1 MKTKIAASL
10 VFVGVAV
17 LVAVAAYLTQ
27 LAPSAPG
34 DSDPGAVVY
43 SGRLDSYLAVAPAVL
58 RAGQTENISV
68 SLFDGAEPAQGAV
81 QLTLMQDGVPVAQ
94 TTEFVQGVA
103 SVPLTVPAL
112 PAGDYDLHIVSS
124 GDDGTQFE
132 DTSSVSVQNPTIL
145 FLQTDKPIYRPG
157 QQIHMRVL
165 RLDPDLKP
173 SPGPVTV
180 EIQDAKGIKVYRQE
194 TEADEF
200 GMANVDLPLST
211 EPNLGVWNITASSGE
226 QITQQ
231 DVRVEEYVLPKYE
244 ITLDLP
250 RSWVLASDPVVG
262 TVSAEYSFGKP
273 VRGEVEII
281 ASRYVGVW
289 ERYAVFTD
297 GIDGSVSFELPPVQ
311 YVAGVPAAGGQGNLQ
326 LDITVREPSTGYLER
341 TTELLTVAETPVNLQ
356 WIPESGAFKPGLP
369 FSLLIVAETP
379 DNRPV
384 NSDVSV
390 TLRYFDQN
398 FNRITQESFD
408 VTASDG
414 KTLVEIEPPDDAVTL
429 TISAS
434 SPNANAALTLP
445 ASYSPTG
452 NFIHVEQTGDAR
464 LDVGQPASF
473 FVHSTSEAR
482 NFYYEVVSR
491 GRVVFSDVSLSPD
504 ISIDLTPDMSPSS
517 RLLVY
522 QILPDNEVAADFIPF
537 SVSASYPMP
546 VDVDFSVAE
555 ARPGDRVDIQLNT
568 QGPAKVGVVAVDRS
582 VFILAEN
589 RLNLQ
594 QVFAELER
602 LYLQPRVEVHHANR
616 PRDAKTRGSSE
627 AFTEAGL
634 VVMTDKNVPDG
645 IEYGRRETWWIRW
658 LFGSLVGVGGVFAVG
673 SIGAGVMEF
682 RRGGRKIRYALFG
695 LALLLGVGLVV
706 GCGGYEQADTL
717 LGESAVHL
725 DSVGAASPG
734 DLADVQRVRQYFPET
749 WLWTDVMTDA
759 SGQATLPVEAPD
771 SITTWM
777 LRAVAMSPEH
787 GLGVAETEL
796 TVFQPFFLQVDLP
809 YSAIRGEEFPVKVAL
824 YNYLETPQDFFVEL
838 DQSEDYEL
846 QGERTQVVAVAP
858 NEVGGVE
865 FNIRLTQLGS
875 LPIKVSAR
883 SSDSADAVIET
894 LLVEPEGVARESVDN
909 AILTGGDRRDFQ
921 IIAPPDAIPGSDRA
935 YVVLTGSYLSQTL
948 EGLENLLQ
956 MPYGCGEQNMIL
968 FAPNIFVARYLQQ
981 TGQLKPEVLATAEH
995 FMTTGYQRELTYR
1008 RNDGSFS
1015 AFGQSDS
1022 EGSLWLTAFV
1032 LKSFAQ
1038 ADGLI
1043 YIDTAVVDEA
1053 MQWILS
1059 HQRENG
1065 SFEPVGFVHNRDL
1078 LGGLQGNTALTAYI
1092 AIALREAGDTRQ
1104 SANALRYLEGQLPG
1118 IDDSYTMAIVAYALA
1133 LGNSPRA
1140 GDAYQQL
1147 MSMATSD
1154 TNGLYWQHSAAVETT
1169 GYATMAL
1176 LENGDL
1182 ISASNAARWLV
1193 SQRNAFG
1200 GYSSTQ
1206 DTVVGLQALIQFAAQ
1221 SKFDVDMTIELSA
1234 GDWNHRVVVDESNA
1248 DIVQILELPR
1258 GTDLR
1263 VATAGTGQVVAQVVH
1278 RFNLPEVQ
1286 TSSPEMFHVDVTYS
1300 ADHVQVDDI
1309 IEITADLAFVPTT
1322 SLDAGMIVLDVAVPT
1337 GFAAEVDSV
1346 RQLVQAYPR
1355 VKRYEI
1361 AGRKVILYIEDL
1373 NAGHGMQLRF
1383 NARAQHPVRAQ
1394 PVTSEAYSYYNPD
1407 WRGETLGAS
1416 VTVSNL
1422 PPPPPPLAEVTPTPP
1437 AAVASPQRGDLL
1449 WRKDVGGEIYS
1460 SPAISDGLVYLTAG
1474 NNLYAFDANNGD
1486 IRWGFD
1492 APHGIAASP
1501 VVGRGTVYLP
1511 VDFDFYAL
1519 DAITG
1524 EYLWHREIDDVW
1536 SNPVLA
1542 GDTLYVGTA
1551 GDQMYALDAA
1561 TGEIRWRYPTGW
1573 TALAPVF
1580 ADGAVYLAAGP
1591 GLLSALDAATGDFL
1605 WSYQMPSG
1613 IDAPIAVAD
1622 GTVYVVAGD
1631 SLYKLDAATGRLNWR
1646 YFTGSQRASALT
1658 VAGGIIYLR
1667 TKESHLSES
1676 HLLESHLFAMDA
1688 ATSALLWEYQTADN
1702 GAVETLAVVD
1712 DVVYMGSDD
1721 GHLYALDAAT
1731 GDSLWQYETGGPIYS
1746 VMTASDGV
1754 GYFGSQ
1760 DGHVYALY
1768 LEPPQ

>member
-27 LAPSAPG
+27 LSPSPPG
-34 DSDPGAVVY
+34 DSDPDAVVY

-81 QLTLMQDGVPVAQ
+81 RLALMQDGVPVAQ
-94 TTEFVQGVA
+94 TTELVQGAA
-103 SVPLTVPAL
+103 SVPFPVPAL
-112 PAGDYDLHIVSS
+112 PSGDYDLHIVSS
-124 GDDGTQFE
+124 GDNGTQFE
-132 DTSSVSVQNPTIL
+132 DTASVSVQNPTIL

-157 QQIHMRVL
+157 QQIHLRVL

-173 SPGPVTV
+173 APGPVTV
-180 EIQDAKGIKVYRQE
+180 EIQDAKGNKVYRQE
-194 TEADEF
+194 TDADEF
-200 GMANVDLPLST
+200 GMATADLPLST

-226 QITQQ
+226 QTTQQ
-231 DVRVEEYVLPKYE
+231 DVRVEQYVLPKYE

-289 ERYAVFTD
+289 EQYAVFTD
-297 GIDGSVSFELPPVQ
+297 EIDGSVSFELPPVG

-341 TTELLTVAETPVNLQ
+341 STELLTVAETPVNLQ

-384 NSDVSV
+384 DSDVNV
-390 TLRYFDQN
+390 TLQFFDRN
-398 FNRITQESFD
+398 LNRISQESFD
-408 VTASDG
+408 VTASNG
-414 KTLVEIEPPDDAVTL
+414 KALVEIEPPDDAVTL

-434 SPNANAALTLP
+434 SPNTYAAITLP

-452 NFIHVEQTGDAR
+452 NFIHVEQTGAAR
-464 LDVGQPASF
+464 LDVGQQASF
-473 FVHSTSEAR
+473 FIHSTGEAR

-491 GRVVFSDVSLSPD
+491 GRVVFSDVSQSPD
-504 ISIDLTPDMSPSS
+504 ISIALTPEMSPSS

-522 QILPDNEVAADFIPF
+522 QILPDNEVAADYIPF

-546 VDVDFSVAE
+546 VDVGFSAAE
-555 ARPGDRVDIQLNT
+555 ARPGDPVDIQLNT
-568 QGPAKVGVVAVDRS
+568 QGPAKVGLAVVDRS

-594 QVFAELER
+594 QVFSELER
-602 LYLQPRVEVHHANR
+602 LYLQPRVEAHYADW
-616 PRDAKTRGSSE
+616 PGDAKTRGSSE

-645 IEYGRRETWWIRW
+645 IEYGRRESWWIRW
-658 LFGSLVGVGGVFAVG
+658 LFGSLAGVGGMAAVG

-695 LALLLGVGLVV
+695 LALLLSVGLMV
-706 GCGGYEQADTL
+706 GCGGYASE
-717 LGESAVHL
+717 E
-725 DSVGAASPG
+725 SVGMAAMAPVPASGAAAASG
-734 DLADVQRVRQYFPET
+734 SAAAASGSLADVQRVRQYFPET

-759 SGQATLPVEAPD
+759 SGQAILPVEAPD

-838 DQSEDYEL
+838 DESEDYEL
-846 QGERTQVVAVAP
+846 LGERTQVVSVAP
-858 NEVGGVE
+858 NQVGGVE
-865 FNIRLTQLGS
+865 FDIRLTRLGS
-875 LPIKVSAR
+875 LPIEVTAR
-883 SSDSADAVIET
+883 SSDSADAVIQT

-909 AILTGGDRRDFQ
+909 AILSGGDRRDFQ
-921 IIAPPDAIPGSDRA
+921 IIPHPDEIPGSDRA

-968 FAPNIFVARYLQQ
+968 FAPNIFVARYLQE
-981 TGQLKPEVLATAEH
+981 TGQLKPEVMATAEH

-1043 YIDTAVVDEA
+1043 YIDSAVQDQA

-1059 HQRENG
+1059 HQRGNG
-1065 SFEPVGFVHNRDL
+1065 SFEPVGFVHHSDL

-1092 AIALREAGDTRQ
+1092 AIALREAGETGQ
-1104 SANALRYLEGQLPG
+1104 SANALQYLEGRLPD
-1118 IDDSYTMAIVAYALA
+1118 IDDPYTMAIVAYALA

-1140 GDAYQQL
+1140 GDAQQQL

-1154 TNGLYWQHSAAVETT
+1154 TSGLHWQHSAAVETT
-1169 GYATMAL
+1169 GYATLAL

-1182 ISASNAARWLV
+1182 VSAANAARWLV
-1193 SQRNAFG
+1193 SQRNAYG

-1206 DTVVGLQALIQFAAQ
+1206 DTVVGLQALIRFAAQ
-1221 SKFDVDMTIELSA
+1221 SKFDVDMTIDLSV
-1234 GDWNHRVVVDESNA
+1234 GDWNRSVVVDETNA
-1248 DIVQILELPR
+1248 DIVQVLELPR

-1263 VATAGTGQVVAQVVH
+1263 VAAAGDGQVVAQVVH

-1286 TSSPEMFHVDVTYS
+1286 TSSPETFHIDVTYS

-1309 IEITADLAFVPTT
+1309 IEITAALAFVPTT
-1322 SLDAGMIVLDVAVPT
+1322 PLDAGMIVLDVAVPT
-1337 GFAAEVDSV
+1337 GFAAEVNTV
-1346 RQLVQAYPR
+1346 RELVQAHKR

-1361 AGRKVILYIEDL
+1361 AGRKVILYIEEL
-1373 NAGHGMQLRF
+1373 KAGDEMSLRF
-1383 NARAQHPVRAQ
+1383 NARARYPVRAQ
-1394 PVTSEAYSYYNPD
+1394 PVTSEVYSYYNPD

-1416 VTVSNL
+1416 VTVSN
-1422 PPPPPPLAEVTPTPP
+1422 
-1437 AAVASPQRGDLL
+1437 
-1449 WRKDVGGEIYS
+1449 
-1460 SPAISDGLVYLTAG
+1460 
-1474 NNLYAFDANNGD
+1474 
-1486 IRWGFD
+1486 
-1492 APHGIAASP
+1492 
-1501 VVGRGTVYLP
+1501 
-1511 VDFDFYAL
+1511 
-1519 DAITG
+1519 
-1524 EYLWHREIDDVW
+1524 
-1536 SNPVLA
+1536 
-1542 GDTLYVGTA
+1542 
-1551 GDQMYALDAA
+1551 
-1561 TGEIRWRYPTGW
+1561 
-1573 TALAPVF
+1573 
-1580 ADGAVYLAAGP
+1580 
-1591 GLLSALDAATGDFL
+1591 
-1605 WSYQMPSG
+1605 
-1613 IDAPIAVAD
+1613 
-1622 GTVYVVAGD
+1622 
-1631 SLYKLDAATGRLNWR
+1631 
-1646 YFTGSQRASALT
+1646 
-1658 VAGGIIYLR
+1658 
-1667 TKESHLSES
+1667 
-1676 HLLESHLFAMDA
+1676 
-1688 ATSALLWEYQTADN
+1688 
-1702 GAVETLAVVD
+1702 
-1712 DVVYMGSDD
+1712 
-1721 GHLYALDAAT
+1721 
-1731 GDSLWQYETGGPIYS
+1731 
-1746 VMTASDGV
+1746 
-1754 GYFGSQ
+1754 
-1760 DGHVYALY
+1760 
-1768 LEPPQ
+1768 

>member
-1 MKTKIAASL
+1 MKTKIGASL

-34 DSDPGAVVY
+34 DSDPDAVVY
-43 SGRLDSYLAVAPAVL
+43 SGRLDSYLAVAPAIL

-68 SLFDGAEPAQGAV
+68 SLFDGAEPAQGDVRLA
-81 QLTLMQDGVPVAQ
+81 LMQDGVAVAQ

-112 PAGDYDLHIVSS
+112 PAGGYDLHIVSS
-124 GDDGTQFE
+124 GDNGTQFE

-157 QQIHMRVL
+157 QQIHLRVL

-173 SPGPVTV
+173 APGPVTV
-180 EIQDAKGIKVYRQE
+180 EIQDAKGNKVYRQE
-194 TEADEF
+194 TDADEF
-200 GMANVDLPLST
+200 GMVTADLPLST
-211 EPNLGVWNITASSGE
+211 EPNLGVWTITASSGE
-226 QITQQ
+226 QTTQQ
-231 DVRVEEYVLPKYE
+231 DVRVEQYVLPKYE

-281 ASRYVGVW
+281 AYRYVGVW
-289 ERYAVFTD
+289 EQYAVFTD
-297 GIDGSVSFELPPVQ
+297 DIDGSVSFELPPVQ

-384 NSDVSV
+384 DSDVNV
-390 TLRYFDQN
+390 TLQFFDRN
-398 FNRITQESFD
+398 LNRITEESFD

-414 KTLVEIEPPDDAVTL
+414 KALVEIEPPDDAVTL
-429 TISAS
+429 TIAAS
-434 SPNANAALTLP
+434 SPNAYAAITLP

-464 LDVGQPASF
+464 LDVGQQASF
-473 FVHSTSEAR
+473 FVHSTGEAR

-491 GRVVFSDVSLSPD
+491 GRVVFSDVSQSPD
-504 ISIDLTPDMSPSS
+504 ISIALTPDMSPSS

-546 VDVDFSVAE
+546 VEVGFSAAE
-555 ARPGDRVDIQLNT
+555 ARPGDPVDIQLNT
-568 QGPAKVGVVAVDRS
+568 QGPAKVGLVVVDRS

-602 LYLQPRVEVHHANR
+602 LYLQPRVEAHYGDW
-616 PRDAKTRGSSE
+616 PGDAKTRGSSE

-645 IEYGRRETWWIRW
+645 IDYERREIWWIRW
-658 LFGSLVGVGGVFAVG
+658 LFGSLVGMGGMFAVG

-695 LALLLGVGLVV
+695 LALLLGVGLMV
-706 GCGGYEQADTL
+706 GCGGYEQEAAFAPAALMD
-717 LGESAVHL
+717 SAA
-725 DSVGAASPG
+725 AASGSAAAAAPG
-734 DLADVQRVRQYFPET
+734 GLADVQRVRQYFPET

-838 DQSEDYEL
+838 DESEDYEL
-846 QGERTQVVAVAP
+846 QGERTQVVTVAP
-858 NEVGGVE
+858 NQVGGIE
-865 FNIRLTQLGS
+865 FDIRLTRLGS
-875 LPIKVSAR
+875 LPIEVTAR
-883 SSDSADAVIET
+883 SSDSADAVIQT

-909 AILTGGDRRDFQ
+909 AILSGGDRRDFQ
-921 IIAPPDAIPGSDRA
+921 IIPHPDEIPGSDRS

-968 FAPNIFVARYLQQ
+968 FAPNIFVARYLQE
-981 TGQLKPEVLATAEH
+981 TGQLKPEVMATAEH

-1015 AFGQSDS
+1015 AFGQEDQ

-1043 YIDTAVVDEA
+1043 YIDSAVQDQA

-1059 HQRENG
+1059 HQRGNG
-1065 SFEPVGFVHNRDL
+1065 SFEPVGFVHHSDL

-1092 AIALREAGDTRQ
+1092 AIALQEAGDTSQ

-1118 IDDSYTMAIVAYALA
+1118 IDDPYTMAIVAYALA

-1140 GDAYQQL
+1140 DDAYQQL

-1154 TNGLYWQHSAAVETT
+1154 TNGLHWQHSAAVETT
-1169 GYATMAL
+1169 GYATLAL

-1206 DTVVGLQALIQFAAQ
+1206 DTVVGLQAFIQFAAQ
-1221 SKFDVDMTIELSA
+1221 SKFDVDMTIDLSV
-1234 GDWNHRVVVDESNA
+1234 GDWNRSVVVDESNA
-1248 DIVQILELPR
+1248 DIVQVLELPR

-1263 VATAGTGQVVAQVVH
+1263 VAAAGDGQVVVQVVH

-1286 TSSPEMFHVDVTYS
+1286 TSSLELFHVDVTYS

-1337 GFAAEVDSV
+1337 GFAAEVDTV
-1346 RQLVQAYPR
+1346 RELVEADWR

-1361 AGRKVILYIEDL
+1361 AGRKVILYIEEL
-1373 NAGHGMQLRF
+1373 NAGDGMLLRF
-1383 NARAQHPVRAQ
+1383 NARAQYPVRAQ

-1407 WRGETLGAS
+1407 WRGETLSAS
-1416 VTVSNL
+1416 VTVSN
-1422 PPPPPPLAEVTPTPP
+1422 
-1437 AAVASPQRGDLL
+1437 
-1449 WRKDVGGEIYS
+1449 
-1460 SPAISDGLVYLTAG
+1460 
-1474 NNLYAFDANNGD
+1474 
-1486 IRWGFD
+1486 
-1492 APHGIAASP
+1492 
-1501 VVGRGTVYLP
+1501 
-1511 VDFDFYAL
+1511 
-1519 DAITG
+1519 
-1524 EYLWHREIDDVW
+1524 
-1536 SNPVLA
+1536 
-1542 GDTLYVGTA
+1542 
-1551 GDQMYALDAA
+1551 
-1561 TGEIRWRYPTGW
+1561 
-1573 TALAPVF
+1573 
-1580 ADGAVYLAAGP
+1580 
-1591 GLLSALDAATGDFL
+1591 
-1605 WSYQMPSG
+1605 
-1613 IDAPIAVAD
+1613 
-1622 GTVYVVAGD
+1622 
-1631 SLYKLDAATGRLNWR
+1631 
-1646 YFTGSQRASALT
+1646 
-1658 VAGGIIYLR
+1658 
-1667 TKESHLSES
+1667 
-1676 HLLESHLFAMDA
+1676 
-1688 ATSALLWEYQTADN
+1688 
-1702 GAVETLAVVD
+1702 
-1712 DVVYMGSDD
+1712 
-1721 GHLYALDAAT
+1721 
-1731 GDSLWQYETGGPIYS
+1731 
-1746 VMTASDGV
+1746 
-1754 GYFGSQ
+1754 
-1760 DGHVYALY
+1760 
-1768 LEPPQ
+1768 